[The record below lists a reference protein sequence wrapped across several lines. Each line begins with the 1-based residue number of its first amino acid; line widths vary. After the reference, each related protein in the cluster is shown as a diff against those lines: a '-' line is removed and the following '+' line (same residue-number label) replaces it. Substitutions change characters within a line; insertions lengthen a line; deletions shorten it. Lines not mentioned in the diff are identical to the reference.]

1 MNNRTQLRLRMRLR
15 IASVVAAGALAVAA
29 CTGAGASPSPAGPSV
44 VVTYSVLGSVVADLV
59 GERATV
65 TVLMGNGVDPHDWA
79 PSAKDIER
87 VMNADLVVANGLGL
101 EEGLEKTLDEAERA
115 GVAVFHATDHI
126 QVRQA
131 SGHGHE
137 EDEEHGGDG
146 EASPG
151 GEASAQP
158 GGDEHDH
165 EGGDPHFWV
174 DPISMRDVVAAL
186 ATELAA
192 AGIDVADRSADLQQR
207 LVDLDVEARETLAV
221 VPETGRKLV
230 TGHESMG
237 YFADR
242 YGFQIVGTVIP
253 GLSSQGEVSAG
264 ELAALKAQIEAEGV
278 WAIFTEIGTPAAVV
292 EAVGRETGVEVVE
305 LPSHTLPDDGSYF
318 TFIRQIA
325 SDVAGA
331 LR

>member
-1 MNNRTQLRLRMRLR
+1 MPHRIAMRPPMRLR
-15 IASVVAAGALAVAA
+15 LAALAVVAALAAA
-29 CTGAGASPSPAGPSV
+29 GCGGAGGSPPPSGPSV
-44 VVTYSVLGSVVADLV
+44 VVTYSVLGAVVTELV
-59 GERATV
+59 GDHAAV
-65 TVLMGNGVDPHDWA
+65 TVLMANGVDPHDWS

-87 VMNADLVVANGLGL
+87 VMNADIVVANGLGL
-101 EEGLEKTLDEAERA
+101 EEGVAKTLEEAEKA
-115 GVAVFHATDHI
+115 GVAVFRATDHI
-126 QVRQA
+126 QVRELA
-131 SGHGHE
+131 E
-137 EDEEHGGDG
+137 E
-146 EASPG
+146 S
-151 GEASAQP
+151 
-158 GGDEHDH
+158 DH
-165 EGGDPHFWV
+165 AGGDPHFWV

-207 LVDLDVEARETLAV
+207 LVDLDAEARETLAV

-278 WAIFTEIGTPAAVV
+278 SAIFTEIGTPAAVV